1 MTAAGLAV
9 AGCSGEPSTRE
20 NTASRES
27 TTSGAASENASQPT
41 STASATASSS
51 TAGSAR
57 GLAITTAAS
66 EFGSMLFDRNGQA
79 IYLFDKETKLR
90 PQCYGACAN
99 AWPPVLTLGHP
110 RAAGAVRETLL
121 GTTERTDGS
130 SQVTYAGHPLYYY
143 AHEDP
148 HQVLC
153 HNVTEFGGRWLVVTP
168 DGTPAT

>member
-1 MTAAGLAV
+1 MTAAGLVV

-20 NTASRES
+20 NTASREL
-27 TTSGAASENASQPT
+27 TTSGTASENASEPT
-41 STASATASSS
+41 STAPATASSS
-51 TAGSAR
+51 AASAR

-66 EFGSMLFDRNGQA
+66 DFGPMLFDRNGQA
-79 IYLFDKETKLR
+79 IYLFDKETTR
-90 PQCYGACAN
+90 QPQCYGACAS

-110 RAAGAVRETLL
+110 RAGGAVQENLL

-153 HNVTEFGGRWLVVTP
+153 HDVTEFGGRWLVVTP
-168 DGTPAT
+168 NGTPAV